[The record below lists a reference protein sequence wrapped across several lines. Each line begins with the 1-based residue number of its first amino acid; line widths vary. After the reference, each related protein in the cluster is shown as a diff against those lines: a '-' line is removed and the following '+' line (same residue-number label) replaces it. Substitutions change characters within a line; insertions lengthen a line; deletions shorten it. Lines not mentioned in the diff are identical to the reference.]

1 MFSLFD
7 KVSIAVS
14 HNAVAAGTTVQNGT
28 VIDTAGYDGVL
39 FIAKFGALT
48 ANQVT
53 SLQAQQDSVAAFT
66 SNNNIAGSKTDA
78 MADNASNK
86 CLVLDVSRPTKRY
99 VRAVINRA
107 TANAV
112 IDSCIAICYRA
123 GYKPATNNASVYA
136 NKAVDCAAEGTA

>member
-1 MFSLFD
+1 MKSLNHTIS
-7 KVSIAVS
+7 VAVS
-14 HNAVAAGTTVQNGT
+14 HNLVAAGTTVQNGT
-28 VIDTAGYDGVL
+28 VIDVAGYDGVF

-53 SLQAQQDSVAAFT
+53 SMQAQQDSVAAFS

-78 MADNASNK
+78 LADNASNK
-86 CLVLDVSRPTKRY
+86 CLTLDVSQPTKRY

-107 TANAV
+107 TANAA

-123 GYKPATNNASVYA
+123 GYKPTTHNSSVYA
-136 NKAVDCAAEGTA
+136 SKTVVRAEEGTA

>member
-1 MFSLFD
+1 
-7 KVSIAVS
+7 
-14 HNAVAAGTTVQNGT
+14 
-28 VIDTAGYDGVL
+28 
-39 FIAKFGALT
+39 
-48 ANQVT
+48 
-53 SLQAQQDSVAAFT
+53 VAAFT

-123 GYKPATNNASVYA
+123 GYKPTTNNASVYA
-136 NKAVDCAAEGTA
+136 NKAVNCADEGTA